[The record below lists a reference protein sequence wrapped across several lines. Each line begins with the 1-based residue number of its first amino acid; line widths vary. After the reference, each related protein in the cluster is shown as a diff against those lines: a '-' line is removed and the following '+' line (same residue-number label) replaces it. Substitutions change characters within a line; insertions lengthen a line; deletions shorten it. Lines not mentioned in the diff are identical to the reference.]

1 MAAKHVVTVYGLST
15 EGYAMARQMAAGGAR
30 VYIVD
35 EATSSAISLESEI
48 ARTYPNVLS
57 LREDEPLL
65 TVESTQA
72 AISKS
77 QYLFFAPTVRKT
89 GQDIK
94 TEIQSKFR
102 DAITP
107 MKKGG
112 SVVNHL
118 PVGFGGSGEAIS
130 LLEYVTGFVVGE
142 SVSYYHY
149 PISGQRRPNVI
160 GSFDGMEDAVL
171 AGLLADD
178 RPQRPFVNL
187 NSSEYLHSMDVLSRF
202 SRTSSTIE
210 ICKLAR
216 DSATMDCLL
225 STDLKDLYLDDMIS
239 GLYDLRFLGASFE
252 GVSTIMYLING
263 ASKGIDGYIKRLV
276 DVVKGILKRNNLKA
290 SRAKLLLLWTLDQ
303 DCMMGDKMEVRQN
316 LASRLRDYVGDI
328 SMQKAADFDL
338 FHSDKT
344 TIVVSCTKPDF
355 ENVLKYRSES
365 NLILVKANPL
375 YETIQ

>member
-1 MAAKHVVTVYGLST
+1 MAAKPVVTVYGLST

-30 VYIVD
+30 VYIID

-77 QYLFFAPTVRKT
+77 RYLFFAPTVRKT

-102 DAITP
+102 DAVTP

-118 PVGFGGSGEAIS
+118 PVGFGSSSEAIS
-130 LLEYVTGFVVGE
+130 MLEYVTGFEVGK

-149 PISGQRRPNVI
+149 PISGQRRSNVI

-171 AGLLADD
+171 A
-178 RPQRPFVNL
+178 
-187 NSSEYLHSMDVLSRF
+187 
-202 SRTSSTIE
+202 
-210 ICKLAR
+210 
-216 DSATMDCLL
+216 
-225 STDLKDLYLDDMIS
+225 
-239 GLYDLRFLGASFE
+239 
-252 GVSTIMYLING
+252 
-263 ASKGIDGYIKRLV
+263 
-276 DVVKGILKRNNLKA
+276 
-290 SRAKLLLLWTLDQ
+290 
-303 DCMMGDKMEVRQN
+303 
-316 LASRLRDYVGDI
+316 
-328 SMQKAADFDL
+328 
-338 FHSDKT
+338 
-344 TIVVSCTKPDF
+344 
-355 ENVLKYRSES
+355 EN
-365 NLILVKANPL
+365 
-375 YETIQ
+375 

>member
-35 EATSSAISLESEI
+35 EAMSSAISLESEI

-65 TVESTQA
+65 TVESAQA

-118 PVGFGGSGEAIS
+118 PVGFGAAA
-130 LLEYVTGFVVGE
+130 
-142 SVSYYHY
+142 
-149 PISGQRRPNVI
+149 RP
-160 GSFDGMEDAVL
+160 SPCWSTSP
-171 AGLLADD
+171 GLRWAS
-178 RPQRPFVNL
+178 P
-187 NSSEYLHSMDVLSRF
+187 
-202 SRTSSTIE
+202 SRT
-210 ICKLAR
+210 
-216 DSATMDCLL
+216 
-225 STDLKDLYLDDMIS
+225 
-239 GLYDLRFLGASFE
+239 
-252 GVSTIMYLING
+252 
-263 ASKGIDGYIKRLV
+263 
-276 DVVKGILKRNNLKA
+276 
-290 SRAKLLLLWTLDQ
+290 
-303 DCMMGDKMEVRQN
+303 
-316 LASRLRDYVGDI
+316 
-328 SMQKAADFDL
+328 
-338 FHSDKT
+338 T
-344 TIVVSCTKPDF
+344 TIP
-355 ENVLKYRSES
+355 YPARGG
-365 NLILVKANPL
+365 
-375 YETIQ
+375 QM